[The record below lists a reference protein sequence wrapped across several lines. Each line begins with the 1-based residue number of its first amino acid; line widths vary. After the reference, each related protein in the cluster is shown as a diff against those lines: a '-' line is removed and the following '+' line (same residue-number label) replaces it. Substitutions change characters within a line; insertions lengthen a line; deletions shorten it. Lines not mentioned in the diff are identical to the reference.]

1 VAGEALSRDS
11 LESSSHYMVELLS
24 HGRRVAVTWLENHA
38 ATVMRATIM
47 WLQSSFAGLESFLYE
62 LEKCHHVAGKLLFCG

>member
-1 VAGEALSRDS
+1 MAGESLSRDS

-24 HGRRVAVTWLENHA
+24 HGRRVAVTYLENHV

-47 WLQSSFAGLESFLYE
+47 WLQSSFAGQKSFLYE
-62 LEKCHHVAGKLLFCG
+62 LEKGNHVAGEFLSRG